1 LNKTQIENIGS
12 VNQAMQ
18 LPSHIPLEPQQQ
30 ARVINFMVKTVWGLT
45 DPVRF
50 YEIMDEALKLVVP
63 GYYLG
68 DNLMTWGRNN
78 SLFDDM
84 AFRKAWEDNVQNDA
98 DRAIAWRRY
107 ILACAAYHCAQLP
120 GDFVECGVYRG
131 TGIKT
136 VIDYFGNKGF
146 TKNFWGYDTY
156 DYNPVEGHAFVGQE
170 DGLFEEIQQRFSG
183 YEQVRLVRGLLPDS
197 LKGNSPE
204 KICYLH
210 IDLNSAKYEIAVLD
224 ALFDRVV
231 PGGVI
236 ILDDYE
242 WSGMYRE
249 QKIAEDAWLE
259 QRRYRVFPLPTGQ
272 GLVLKR

>member
-1 LNKTQIENIGS
+1 
-12 VNQAMQ
+12 
-18 LPSHIPLEPQQQ
+18 
-30 ARVINFMVKTVWGLT
+30 
-45 DPVRF
+45 
-50 YEIMDEALKLVVP
+50 
-63 GYYLG
+63 
-68 DNLMTWGRNN
+68 
-78 SLFDDM
+78 
-84 AFRKAWEDNVQNDA
+84 
-98 DRAIAWRRY
+98 
-107 ILACAAYHCAQLP
+107 
-120 GDFVECGVYRG
+120 
-131 TGIKT
+131 
-136 VIDYFGNKGF
+136 
-146 TKNFWGYDTY
+146 
-156 DYNPVEGHAFVGQE
+156 
-170 DGLFEEIQQRFSG
+170 
-183 YEQVRLVRGLLPDS
+183 

-249 QKIAEDAWLE
+249 QKIAEDAWFE